1 MRTGLRAGGSARG
14 YGIARGS
21 GGARGYGIARVGRG
35 RLARWSLITGTPAG
49 RMTLV
54 NGIGR
59 IDWKPI
65 APGWAPVSRT
75 GAVGVL

>member
-1 MRTGLRAGGSARG
+1 
-14 YGIARGS
+14 
-21 GGARGYGIARVGRG
+21 
-35 RLARWSLITGTPAG
+35 
-49 RMTLV
+49 MTLV